1 MAKKRGEEMEAQ
13 RDGKCI
19 GEIRPGGIDYTVGKV
34 EEFDCSVDNGK
45 AQGNEGIDA
54 ACDNT
59 A

>member
-1 MAKKRGEEMEAQ
+1 MEAQ

-59 A
+59 V